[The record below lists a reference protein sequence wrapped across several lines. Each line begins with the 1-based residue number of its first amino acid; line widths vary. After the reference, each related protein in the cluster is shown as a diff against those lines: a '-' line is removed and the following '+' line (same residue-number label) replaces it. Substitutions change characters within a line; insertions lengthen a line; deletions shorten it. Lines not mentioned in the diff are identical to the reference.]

1 MVQALGLSKG
11 YDPKLEEDIEI
22 TSDQFS
28 GLPLSTVDSFKS
40 FLTPICWDKHYDTF

>member
-22 TSDQFS
+22 N
-28 GLPLSTVDSFKS
+28 
-40 FLTPICWDKHYDTF
+40 LTAAFRKDVNYWQREGPPRNE